1 MRAGF
6 CDERKFK
13 QKKKVPVMSCTALDI
28 LLLQPPDKPS
38 GRHEEDGVWG
48 WSVPL
53 FAVWGAAW
61 ITRGQFGGV

>member
-1 MRAGF
+1 
-6 CDERKFK
+6 
-13 QKKKVPVMSCTALDI
+13 MSCTALDI